1 MLLEVHVL
9 DFAGDL
15 YGRHARVRF
24 LDFIRPEQKFDGLDA
39 LKAQIGADC
48 ETAKSAL
55 ADVDLNY
62 IQEGFLKAVGRPTP
76 PSATQWFL
84 SREDSGVVD
93 QSPYV

>member
-1 MLLEVHVL
+1 METHALR
-9 DFAGDL
+9 D
-15 YGRHARVRF
+15 YGR
-24 LDFIRPEQKFDGLDA
+24 DFYGEDMEVVVVGYLRPEMKFDGLDA

-76 PSATQWFL
+76 PSATQWFT
-84 SREDSGVVD
+84 RRDDSGVVD